1 MGGEK
6 LLRLFWRMLRWGSPP
21 RGQGKVGSTSAKTV
35 GNRITPAWAGKSI
48 VLIIEPKVIE
58 DHPRVGGEKL
68 LAMKSRATFWGS
80 PPRGRGKVA
89 GNEIPGDVL
98 GITPAW
104 AGKSNGVFELCSG
117 RGDHPRVGGEKTMK
131 GVAECCEM
139 GSPPRGRGKDVRLG
153 AGKALG
159 GITPAW
165 AGKSRSST
173 LG

>member
-58 DHPRVGGEKL
+58 DHPRVGGEKMSVWVL
-68 LAMKSRATFWGS
+68 VRLWAGS
-80 PPRGRGKVA
+80 PPRGRGKVRCVPLPHDQA
-89 GNEIPGDVL
+89 

-104 AGKSNGVFELCSG
+104 AGKSLQRSQTMKIF
-117 RGDHPRVGGEKTMK
+117 RDHPRVGGEKSFIHSWLSVGT
-131 GVAECCEM
+131 
-139 GSPPRGRGKDVRLG
+139 GSPPRGRGKAQMDLSNLEQLR
-153 AGKALG
+153 
-159 GITPAW
+159 ITPAW
-165 AGKSRSST
+165 AGKSSD
-173 LG
+173 GFV